1 MDLIHP
7 RTVADVAEAL
17 GAASR
22 DGIRVLVVGGRRH
35 LDKGEP
41 DARSTRRCGPP
52 SSIRWWPT
60 SRTRCSSSS
69 RRACGC
75 GTLAELLAEHGQ
87 EWPADAPPD
96 ATVGG
101 VIASGSTSARRLRV
115 GALRDTVVE
124 MELVTGDGR
133 TVHSGARTVKNVTGY
148 DLHRLMT
155 GSLGTLGVIT
165 QVALK
170 VRPLPERRRTL
181 VAVGDLALA
190 RRIAAEVPL
199 VAGVLGTQDGLEVR
213 LEGWSDEI
221 EELAAAVVTL
231 AGDAVPSDD
240 DTTFPRNPWWSWPDR
255 GTVLEAAVVP
265 SSLPRYL
272 RGQRPTRR
280 WRASA
285 SRGSR
290 RCRRGAR
297 RRRRRSRR
305 SGASR
310 RRSAARGPR
319 AARPP
324 PRRAPPVEGLVRPG
338 RHLGAGTRLAPRAGS
353 GYTNRRSLAHRVS
366 S

>member
-17 GAASR
+17 GTASR

-35 LDKGEP
+35 LDKGNPTEVDVEMWTTQLDQVVAYEP
-41 DARSTRRCGPP
+41 DEMLVVVQAGMR
-52 SSIRWWPT
+52 
-60 SRTRCSSSS
+60 
-69 RRACGC
+69 C

-87 EWPADAPPD
+87 EWPADAPAD

-101 VIASGSTSARRLRV
+101 VIASGTTSARRLRV

-165 QVALK
+165 RVALK
-170 VRPLPERRRTL
+170 LRPVPERRRTL
-181 VAVGDLALA
+181 LAAGDLALA
-190 RRIAAEVPL
+190 RTIAAEVPL
-199 VAGVLGTQDGLEVR
+199 LAGVLGTQDGLEVR

-221 EELAAAVVTL
+221 EELAAAVVRL

-240 DTTFPRNPWWSWPDR
+240 DATFPRSPWWAWPDR

-265 SSLPRYL
+265 SSLPEIL
-272 RGQRPTRR
+272 
-280 WRASA
+280 A
-285 SRGSR
+285 GSTTYAALAGVGIAWV
-290 RCRRGAR
+290 GAADADDVEAVR
-297 RRRRRSRR
+297 RRVEAIE
-305 SGASR
+305 GIAP
-310 RRSAARGPR
+310 AIRGPGGLGGIL
-319 AARPP
+319 
-324 PRRAPPVEGLVRPG
+324 PVPAVHHRLKASFDPANVLAPG
-338 RHLGAGTRLAPRAGS
+338 RIWT
-353 GYTNRRSLAHRVS
+353 
-366 S
+366 